1 MKRFILLSVVFLSFS
16 GCKSKE
22 GTPSSATP
30 APRPQNKPDYSAALN
45 DLKIR
50 LETYDKKLT
59 EYEGCLKEHG
69 LDASECIPLAESLN
83 QMDVS
88 LKK

>member
-1 MKRFILLSVVFLSFS
+1 MKHFILLSIVLLSFS
-16 GCKSKE
+16 GCKSKD
-22 GTPSSATP
+22 GNTSPAAPTPPS
-30 APRPQNKPDYSAALN
+30 QNKPDYSASLN

-50 LETYDKKLT
+50 LEAYDAKLT

-83 QMDVS
+83 QFDVS